1 MPSSRV
7 TTVVCALEQHRSRFL
22 ESVGMTRFFYSKSE
36 PCKKEKSASFR
47 AFCYSFIK
55 ILANLQPNTPTKEWF
70 QKVNSN
76 IVFTKIFLIL
86 LVV

>member
-55 ILANLQPNTPTKEWF
+55 ILANLQPYIPTKEMF
-70 QKVNSN
+70 QKVNIN
-76 IVFTKIFLIL
+76 IVFTKKKIVIL
-86 LVV
+86 L